1 MKPKIEALY
10 FSATWCGPC
19 KMFKPVFEQFIAE
32 HPEVESKYIDVGEDE
47 AEQYNHLSIKAVPT
61 IVFLKNGSEEAR
73 VSGAKSKK
81 ALEQVLE
88 DITF

>member
-1 MKPKIEALY
+1 
-10 FSATWCGPC
+10 
-19 KMFKPVFEQFIAE
+19 MFKPVFEQFIAE

-47 AEQYNHLSIKAVPT
+47 AEEYNHLYIKAVPT

-73 VSGAKSKK
+73 LSGIKSKK
-81 ALEQVLE
+81 ILEQTLE